1 MNLFNL
7 INILFFNLYCILYF
21 DGRGGECFCGSVV
34 SLNTIDFGML
44 YFDSLVYFSN
54 W

>member
-7 INILFFNLYCILYF
+7 INILFFNLYCVLYF
-21 DGRGGECFCGSVV
+21 DGRGECLFGSVV
-34 SLNTIDFGML
+34 LLNTIDFGML